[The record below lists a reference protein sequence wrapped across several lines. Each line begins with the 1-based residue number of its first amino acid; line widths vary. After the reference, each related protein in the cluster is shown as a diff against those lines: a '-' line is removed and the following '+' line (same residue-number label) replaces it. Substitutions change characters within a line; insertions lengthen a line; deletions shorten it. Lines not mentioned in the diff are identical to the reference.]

1 MSDIPSSIPEE
12 VTEVVPEVVPVPVP
26 VVPEV
31 VPVPV
36 PVVPEVVPVPVPVV
50 PEVIPVPVPVVPEVV
65 VPKDK
70 AELDTAAILVQVSRQ
85 LKSFLAGGKLTLA
98 NMTGVVIDLYNF
110 IQSYKSLTE
119 SQKIRMIVTVLTDF
133 INSEVD
139 GDPTLIA
146 VVDSLVPRIVETLV
160 GVSNGSINIGEIF
173 EEVEEK
179 VKGCFSCCKRK
190 N

>member
-12 VTEVVPEVVPVPVP
+12 VTEVVPEVVVPVVPEVVVPVVPEVVVP

-36 PVVPEVVPVPVPVV
+36 P
-50 PEVIPVPVPVVPEVV
+50 V